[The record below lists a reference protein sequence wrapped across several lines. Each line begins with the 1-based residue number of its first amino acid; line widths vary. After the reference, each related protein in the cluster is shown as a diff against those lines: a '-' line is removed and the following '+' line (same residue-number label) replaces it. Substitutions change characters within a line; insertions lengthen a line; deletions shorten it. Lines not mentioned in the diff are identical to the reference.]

1 MAFTLGLIL
10 GGVSAAFFVAYR
22 LRGERTFVEA
32 VTEVVTLG
40 GPPPRTPR

>member
-10 GGVSAAFFVAYR
+10 GALAGVLFVAHR